1 MNEEKKL
8 PQIDIEE
15 IAKKGE
21 EIYEKKFRK
30 HYEPSHNG
38 KFLAIEVDSEE
49 GFLGNTSIEA
59 TEEAKKK
66 YPQKFFYIKKIGFSA
81 AEVISSHSSP
91 LHSYGRL
98 F

>member
-30 HYEPSHNG
+30 HYEP
-38 KFLAIEVDSEE
+38 
-49 GFLGNTSIEA
+49 
-59 TEEAKKK
+59 
-66 YPQKFFYIKKIGFSA
+66 
-81 AEVISSHSSP
+81 
-91 LHSYGRL
+91 
-98 F
+98 